1 VKLNKL
7 HTHVENP
14 NEWTIDQVYHWAMEK
29 VGLDKEDANILKQQ
43 KVKGTTLLT
52 LTDEKLLKILPL
64 GPANELASAIK
75 TLRNEWAKHIAC
87 MRNTQTNKHICHIIY
102 DVNFI
107 SIYVE
112 ILIFYCLF

>member
-1 VKLNKL
+1 MY
-7 HTHVENP
+7 VENP

-29 VGLDKEDANILKQQ
+29 VFLLREDANILKQQ
-43 KVKGTTLLT
+43 KVDGKTLLA
-52 LTDEKLLKILPL
+52 LTKDKLLKEPYKMPF
-64 GPANELASAIK
+64 GSATKLASAIK
-75 TLRNEWAKHIAC
+75 TLRNEWAKRIAC
-87 MRNTQTNKHICHIIY
+87 MRNKQTNTQANKHICHIIY